1 MHEISASQLDDWLKD
16 EKRSKPF
23 LLDVRE
29 SWEFEICHISGAS
42 LMPMG
47 SVPQRIHELDRG
59 TETVV
64 ICHHGIRSYEVG
76 LFLVQQG
83 FTQVI
88 NLRGGIAAWAQQADS
103 RMPTY

>member
-29 SWEFEICHISGAS
+29 SWEFEICHIYGAS

>member
-1 MHEISASQLDDWLKD
+1 
-16 EKRSKPF
+16 
-23 LLDVRE
+23 
-29 SWEFEICHISGAS
+29 
-42 LMPMG
+42 
-47 SVPQRIHELDRG
+47 
-59 TETVV
+59 V